1 MPYCFRKIARTKRNN
16 EIKNYFTNIDDD
28 YKAEVM
34 EIILNTFI
42 FSNLVF
48 FYIFFSQLRMI
59 NLKFSHNIEKFY
71 VKNYK

>member
-1 MPYCFRKIARTKRNN
+1 MQKLQQMMPYCFAKIARTKRNN

-42 FSNLVF
+42 FSKLVF
-48 FYIFFSQLRMI
+48 SIYFFLS
-59 NLKFSHNIEKFY
+59 LK
-71 VKNYK
+71 

>member
-1 MPYCFRKIARTKRNN
+1 MQKPQQMMPYCFTKIARTKRNN
-16 EIKNYFTNIDDD
+16 KIKNYFTNIDDD

-48 FYIFFSQLRMI
+48 FLYIFLSA
-59 NLKFSHNIEKFY
+59 
-71 VKNYK
+71 

>member
-1 MPYCFRKIARTKRNN
+1 MPYCFIKIARTKRNN

-42 FSNLVF
+42 FSKLVF
-48 FYIFFSQLRMI
+48 FIYFSLS
-59 NLKFSHNIEKFY
+59 LK
-71 VKNYK
+71 